1 MDDLRDLGALP
12 VDRPRHVG
20 ALRNTVGLLHSRGVA
35 CRAAFARLW
44 EMKTFFFRLS
54 LSQQFM
60 LLSFPILLAGTLFIG
75 RWIGQ
80 QVEDSVVHRVGGV
93 TALYV
98 DSFIAPHAQAL
109 LRSDNIPET
118 DRAALTAL
126 LKDTPLGQ
134 RIAGLKIWRPD
145 GLVVYSSVPEQIGQR
160 FEPEEGLR
168 AALGGEIYSEVSE
181 RNDFSKHGQ
190 PLPRA
195 IETYTPIRADRL
207 GKVIAVAEFYQLP
220 EEVDR
225 VAGAAQRQSW
235 MTFAATMLTMYVAL
249 FAVVRRGSETIVRQQ
264 RDLSEKV
271 SQLTTLNA
279 QNSLLHQRVKRAAE
293 RATALNENFLQRL
306 SADLHDG
313 PGQDLG
319 FALMQ
324 LKTVDTN
331 CPGAS
336 TGRCA
341 AGKLEPVRVAVQSAL
356 TDLRAISADLQ
367 LPDIRHLS
375 VPELTA
381 RAVRDYETKTSS
393 RVQLECTMP
402 DVPASMRV
410 KITLCRVL
418 QESLANVYR
427 HAQGR
432 NARVTVKGDA
442 ETMVIEV
449 KDDGPGFQPGNSR
462 RHGRLGLAGMR
473 ERVEVAGGTFT
484 IQSAAGQGTTV
495 RATLPLTTN
504 EEELHV

>member
-1 MDDLRDLGALP
+1 MAHSVVRGKHL
-12 VDRPRHVG
+12 G
-20 ALRNTVGLLHSRGVA
+20 ALRNTVALLHWPARV
-35 CRAAFARLW
+35 CFNLFALLQ

-60 LLSFPILLAGTLFIG
+60 LLSFPIILAGTLFIG

-80 QVEDSVVHRVGGV
+80 QVEEGVVHRVGGV

-98 DSFIAPHAQAL
+98 DSFIAEHAQAL
-109 LRSDNIPET
+109 QRAGELPRA
-118 DRAALTAL
+118 DREALDALLTNTAL
-126 LKDTPLGQ
+126 GK
-134 RIAGLKIWRPD
+134 RIAALKIWRPD
-145 GLVVYSSVPEQIGQR
+145 GSVVYSSVAGQTGQR
-160 FEPEEGLR
+160 FELEEGLV
-168 AALGGEIYSEVSE
+168 AALRGEIISEISE
-181 RNDFSKHGQ
+181 RSDTNTHGQ
-190 PLPRA
+190 PLPRV
-195 IETYTPIRADRL
+195 IETYTPIRAHGT
-207 GKVIAVAEFYQLP
+207 GKIIAVAEFYQHP

-225 VAGAAQRQSW
+225 EAGAAQRQSW
-235 MTFAATMLTMYVAL
+235 MTFAATMLTIYLAL

-271 SQLTTLNA
+271 AQLTALNA

-324 LKTVDTN
+324 LKTVEPQCIASGGTGAGGK
-331 CPGAS
+331 CPAAS
-336 TGRCA
+336 
-341 AGKLEPVRVAVQSAL
+341 LEPVRVAVQSAL
-356 TDLRAISADLQ
+356 DDLRAISADLQ

-375 VPELTA
+375 LPELAA
-381 RAVRDYETKTSS
+381 RSVRDYETKTASK
-393 RVQLECTMP
+393 VQLDCTVP

-427 HAQGR
+427 HAQGK
-432 NARVTVKGDA
+432 NARVRVCGDS

>member
-1 MDDLRDLGALP
+1 MDDMRDLGALP
-12 VDRPRHVG
+12 VVPDQHVG
-20 ALRNTVGLLHSRGVA
+20 ALRGTVGLLHSAAAA
-35 CRAAFARLW
+35 CFRVFARLS
-44 EMKTFFFRLS
+44 EMRTYFFRLS

-75 RWIGQ
+75 RWIGH

-118 DRAALTAL
+118 DQAALTAL

-145 GLVVYSSVPEQIGQR
+145 GLVVYSSVPEQVGQR
-160 FEPEEGLR
+160 FELEEGLR
-168 AALGGEIYSEVSE
+168 AALSGEIYSEVSH
-181 RNDFSKHGQ
+181 RLDFAKHGQ
-190 PLPRA
+190 LP
-195 IETYTPIRADRL
+195 D
-207 GKVIAVAEFYQLP
+207 
-220 EEVDR
+220 EVDR

-235 MTFAATMLTMYVAL
+235 MTFAGTMLTIYVAL

-264 RDLSEKV
+264 RDLSDKV

-324 LKTVDTN
+324 LKTVNTQ
-331 CPGAS
+331 CPGAGS
-336 TGRCA
+336 ASCA

-381 RAVRDYETKTSS
+381 RAVRDYESKTSS
-393 RVQLECTMP
+393 KVQLECSMA

-432 NARVTVKGDA
+432 NARVKVSGDS

-495 RATLPLTTN
+495 RATLPLTTS

>member
-1 MDDLRDLGALP
+1 
-12 VDRPRHVG
+12 
-20 ALRNTVGLLHSRGVA
+20 
-35 CRAAFARLW
+35 
-44 EMKTFFFRLS
+44 MKTFFFRLS

-98 DSFIAPHAQAL
+98 DSFIAPHVQAMARTDDL
-109 LRSDNIPET
+109 PESDK
-118 DRAALTAL
+118 AALTSLLNDTAL
-126 LKDTPLGQ
+126 GK

-145 GLVVYSSVPEQIGQR
+145 GLVVYSSAPDQIGKR
-160 FEPEEGLR
+160 YEVEDGLV
-168 AALGGEIYSEVSE
+168 AALRGEISSEISE
-181 RNDFSKHGQ
+181 RSDTDSHGQ
-190 PLPRA
+190 PLPRV
-195 IETYTPIRADRL
+195 IETYTPIRAARQ
-207 GKVIAVAEFYQLP
+207 GRVIAVAEFYQHP
-220 EEVDR
+220 EAVDR
-225 VAGAAQRQSW
+225 EAGVAQRQSW
-235 MTFAATMLTMYVAL
+235 MTFAATMLTIYLAL

-271 SQLTTLNA
+271 AQLTALNA

-324 LKTVDTN
+324 LKTVQPQCCVN
-331 CPGAS
+331 GAS
-336 TGRCA
+336 NPQCPATS
-341 AGKLEPVRVAVQSAL
+341 LEPVRVAVQSAL
-356 TDLRAISADLQ
+356 DDLRAISADLQ

-375 VPELTA
+375 LPELAA
-381 RAVRDYETKTSS
+381 RSVRDYETKTGSS
-393 RVQLECTMP
+393 VQLECTMP
-402 DVPASMRV
+402 DVPATMRV

-427 HAQGR
+427 HAQGK
-432 NARVTVKGDA
+432 NARVRVSGDT
-442 ETMVIEV
+442 ETLVIEV
-449 KDDGPGFQPGNSR
+449 KDEGPGFQPGNSR

-504 EEELHV
+504 EEEMHV

>member
-1 MDDLRDLGALP
+1 
-12 VDRPRHVG
+12 
-20 ALRNTVGLLHSRGVA
+20 
-35 CRAAFARLW
+35 
-44 EMKTFFFRLS
+44 MKTFFFRLS

-98 DSFIAPHAQAL
+98 DSFIAPHVQAL
-109 LRSDNIPET
+109 NRGDDLPET
-118 DRAALTAL
+118 DREALTTLLNNTAL
-126 LKDTPLGQ
+126 GK
-134 RIAGLKIWRPD
+134 RIAGLKVWRPD
-145 GLVVYSSVPEQIGQR
+145 GMVVYSSEPGQIGQR
-160 FEPEEGLR
+160 FELEDGLI
-168 AALGGEIYSEVSE
+168 AALRGEISSEVSE
-181 RNDFSKHGQ
+181 RTETKSHGQ
-190 PLPRA
+190 PLPRV
-195 IETYTPIRADRL
+195 IETYTPIRADRQ
-207 GKVIAVAEFYQLP
+207 GKIIAVAEFYQHP

-225 VAGAAQRQSW
+225 VASEAQRQSW

-271 SQLTTLNA
+271 AQLTALNA

-324 LKTVDTN
+324 LKTVDST
-331 CPGAS
+331 CPGAES
-336 TGRCA
+336 NKCA
-341 AGKLEPVRVAVQSAL
+341 AAKLEPVRVAVQSAL

-375 VPELTA
+375 LSELAA
-381 RAVRDYETKTSS
+381 RSVRDYETKTASK
-393 RVQLECTMP
+393 VQLDCT
-402 DVPASMRV
+402 VPEVTATMRV

-432 NARVTVKGDA
+432 NARVKVSGDT
-442 ETMVIEV
+442 ETLVIEV
-449 KDDGPGFQPGNSR
+449 KDDGPGFQPGTNR